1 MAEIAILAAIA
12 VLKQAIL
19 VLGNLV
25 VQEGC
30 RMSKLKEDMEWI
42 ENEMSYI
49 QAYLEDVD
57 DANGEQSESRVEA
70 TLLTNIRVLAFDVE
84 DFVET
89 YFPRIGSLHERT
101 GCLGSCL
108 KSATCVLCHGF
119 AIHNLVVEIEAIRR
133 RVENIARVRNAY
145 GTNNSTNN
153 SGRNIWEKRRHFLHH
168 DEPIVVGFDEHIKTL
183 MARVINPDLKRHVV
197 SIVGMPGLDKTT
209 LAKKVFDS
217 VVNDDDYNFHHR
229 FQCSAKVFAS
239 QRPNVKH
246 LLQDIAKQVGLAKE
260 KWEENVEANLSAYLK
275 GKRYV
280 ILIDDIWDTQTWDDL
295 ENGIPKNC
303 KNGSRIIITS
313 RNREVG
319 LSICGVSFLYE
330 VQPLKPNE
338 SWNLFSMMVLD
349 PLEITTDTIEF
360 QELEPLGRKIVERCG
375 FVPLAIVVVAGL
387 LLRKE
392 KTEHAWKG
400 VLDNM
405 GQDDDMCSKI
415 LALSY
420 KDLPIHL
427 KPCFL
432 YFGLFP
438 EDYEIFAFELINLWV
453 AEGFVQEKGQRTPE
467 DVGEDYLDHLVA
479 RNMVQVARRRYD
491 GRIRTCRIHDLLHS
505 LCIRVATECNFF
517 NPHNDVTAINSAQKV
532 RRVTNYRNS
541 VREYISSNF
550 QTPKLRTMLSFLGKD
565 WSSPSRKQVKE
576 FFKGSRFLRV
586 LSVDGHGFSFP
597 LPNEIGNL
605 RRLNYFGFKNHFVKF
620 PSSVGKLKNL
630 MTLDVRSYRIHI
642 PSVIWRMKQLR
653 HILLYEESN
662 LQPRGCLHMV
672 SKCSFHKN
680 GVSLPNLQTLYV
692 VPRQVLKAKW
702 LPNFPNL
709 RKLGISYVTEPI
721 IEVLSNEA
729 PVSTKLENL
738 RLWNIL
744 GDSEVN
750 LTKLNLSRYEFLRK
764 LHLQIYMKR
773 LPEHGKLPPNLIKL
787 TLVCTFLDED
797 PLVTLKEL
805 PKLKILKLGFK
816 SYKGRKMVCSGGS
829 NKFPQLEVLE
839 IVMLSL
845 NELVVEVDAM
855 PRLNKLR
862 YDFIRVLTIPK
873 RILNITIARRKGN
886 F

>member
-1 MAEIAILAAIA
+1 MAEIAIFAAKA
-12 VLKQAIL
+12 VLKQTIL
-19 VLGNLV
+19 VLGNLA

-89 YFPRIGSLHERT
+89 YFPRIGSLYERT

-183 MARVINPDLKRHVV
+183 MARVIDPDLKRHVV
-197 SIVGMPGLDKTT
+197 SIVGMPGLGKTT

-229 FQCSAKVFAS
+229 FQCSAKVYAS

-330 VQPLKPNE
+330 LQPLKPNE
-338 SWNLFSMMVLD
+338 SWNLFSMMVMD

-438 EDYEIFAFELINLWV
+438 EDYEIFAFELINLWA

-541 VREYISSNF
+541 VREYISSNL

-597 LPNEIGNL
+597 LPNEIAS
-605 RRLNYFGFKNHFVKF
+605 RL
-620 PSSVGKLKNL
+620 SS
-630 MTLDVRSYRIHI
+630 
-642 PSVIWRMKQLR
+642 
-653 HILLYEESN
+653 
-662 LQPRGCLHMV
+662 
-672 SKCSFHKN
+672 
-680 GVSLPNLQTLYV
+680 
-692 VPRQVLKAKW
+692 
-702 LPNFPNL
+702 
-709 RKLGISYVTEPI
+709 
-721 IEVLSNEA
+721 
-729 PVSTKLENL
+729 
-738 RLWNIL
+738 
-744 GDSEVN
+744 
-750 LTKLNLSRYEFLRK
+750 
-764 LHLQIYMKR
+764 
-773 LPEHGKLPPNLIKL
+773 HGQQ
-787 TLVCTFLDED
+787 
-797 PLVTLKEL
+797 
-805 PKLKILKLGFK
+805 
-816 SYKGRKMVCSGGS
+816 M
-829 NKFPQLEVLE
+829 
-839 IVMLSL
+839 
-845 NELVVEVDAM
+845 
-855 PRLNKLR
+855 
-862 YDFIRVLTIPK
+862 
-873 RILNITIARRKGN
+873 
-886 F
+886 